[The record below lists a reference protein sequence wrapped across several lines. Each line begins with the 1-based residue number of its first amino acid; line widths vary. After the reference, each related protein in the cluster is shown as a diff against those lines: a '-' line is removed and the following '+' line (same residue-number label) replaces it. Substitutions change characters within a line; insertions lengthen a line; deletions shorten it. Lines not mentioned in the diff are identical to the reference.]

1 MHLICHHGSCHPFS
15 VWSHAPYIPSAI
27 SNLYI
32 RIQTHFRHSPF
43 CGAKRHPRVWLRKAF
58 FPWVVNQIRSE
69 AKGLHSLPK
78 IGRFPG
84 YVWRIWSDMNQIA
97 SSLVAQFP
105 FRTSR
110 KTLTFSQVSPFLG
123 LMLLIPLLSIRRKRA
138 AVKSKRQY
146 LLHVSVIFHHKNMMI
161 NQKYCLVMPIAT
173 SRHPQIIIG
182 KEFHQ
187 SIPSP

>member
-1 MHLICHHGSCHPFS
+1 MGNDEACKMHLICHHGSCHPFS

-32 RIQTHFRHSPF
+32 RIQTHFKHSPF

-69 AKGLHSLPK
+69 AKGWHSLPK
-78 IGRFPG
+78 IGRIPG

-97 SSLVAQFP
+97 SILVAQFA

-110 KTLTFSQVSPFLG
+110 KTLTFSQVSP
-123 LMLLIPLLSIRRKRA
+123 LSWINA
-138 AVKSKRQY
+138 ADSVAQYKEKKSCSQE
-146 LLHVSVIFHHKNMMI
+146 
-161 NQKYCLVMPIAT
+161 QAA
-173 SRHPQIIIG
+173 
-182 KEFHQ
+182 
-187 SIPSP
+187 IPSSRFRHIPPQEYDDKPKILPKWCLLPQAGTPK